1 MLILSYNNAEI
12 SVTLFLSLLY
22 SYTTIILLSAN
33 NFLSGCDHY
42 IPEGFDRACD
52 WSG

>member
-12 SVTLFLSLLY
+12 SVILFLSLLY
-22 SYTTIILLSAN
+22 SYTTIIISAN
-33 NFLSGCDHY
+33 NFLSGRDHY